1 MITMY
6 GIPNCDK
13 IKKAKIWLEK
23 RNTDFKFFNYK
34 TEGCDERLAKKLLS
48 QFSYKDVINK
58 RGTTWRKL
66 PEDIRSTIN
75 EITAIE
81 LMKSQ
86 PSIIVRPIFQVDG
99 KWIIGFNEAT
109 FLKM

>member
-23 RNTDFKFFNYK
+23 RNTEYKFFNYK

-48 QFSYKDVINK
+48 HFSYKDVINK

-66 PEDIRSTIN
+66 PENIRSTMN
-75 EITAIE
+75 ETAAIK

-86 PSIIVRPIFQVDG
+86 PSIIVRPIFLIDG
-99 KWIIGFNEAT
+99 KWIIGFNQTAL
-109 FLKM
+109 LKM